1 MRNTLSV
8 VIIALNE
15 GKNIRGCLESAKW
28 ADEIVVVDS
37 GSNDNTMDIAKE
49 FTDKVISKKWE
60 GYSTQKQFAL
70 DMANCDWVF
79 SLDADERISKELKIE
94 IEKVLINSGGF
105 DGYKIARKNHLLGR
119 WIKSCFWYP
128 DQQLRLFRKGKARL
142 TDVKV
147 HEGFQIEGEAG
158 ILSGDIIHLSY
169 QNLFDTFNK
178 INRYSTL
185 AAEERAGKK
194 KVRGRDLVF
203 HPIAAFLT
211 DFISRK
217 GYKDGVFGLMV
228 ALINMTTNLMMYMKM
243 WEIQNKKED

>member
-37 GSNDNTMDIAKE
+37 GSSDDTMNIAKE
-49 FTDKVISKKWE
+49 FTDKTVSKKWE

-79 SLDADERISKELKIE
+79 SLDADERISEELRVE
-94 IEKVLINSGGF
+94 IENILRNGSNF
-105 DGYKIARKNHLLGR
+105 DGYKISRKNHLLGR

-128 DQQLRLFRKGKARL
+128 DQQLRLFKKGKAKV
-142 TDVKV
+142 TEVKV
-147 HEGFQIEGEAG
+147 HEGFQIQGEAG
-158 ILSGDIIHLSY
+158 ILKGDIIHLSY

-185 AAEERAGKK
+185 AAEERVGKRQVK
-194 KVRGRDLVF
+194 ARDFIF
-203 HPIAAFLT
+203 HPVAAFLT

-217 GYKDGVFGLMV
+217 GYKDGIFGLMV
-228 ALINMTTNLMMYMKM
+228 ALINMTTNLMMYMKI
-243 WEIQNKKED
+243 WEIQNKKKE